1 MPSRKKIIEISNVVT
16 KFGDNIVHDGI
27 NLHVNE
33 GEIYGLLGPSGC
45 GKSVLMREM
54 IMLEDFHS
62 GSIELLGQ
70 KIESIRTRAAQ
81 QLRLKWGVLFQSN
94 ALFTSLT
101 VAENIALSLQEY
113 TDLSQESIRDIVA
126 FKIDIVGLKQS
137 DGNLFPSQISGG
149 MKKKAALARAL
160 AMDPKILFLDEPTSG
175 LDPISA
181 REFDTLIVKL
191 RDLLNLSVLMVSHD
205 LTSINHTLDR
215 MAVIDN
221 KKIAAEGTL
230 EEIKKIKSP
239 FIERFF
245 DIEEGVG

>member
-1 MPSRKKIIEISNVVT
+1 
-16 KFGDNIVHDGI
+16 VHDGI

-54 IMLEDFHS
+54 IMLEGFHS

-81 QLRLKWGVLFQSN
+81 NLRLKWGVLFQSN

-101 VAENIALSLQEY
+101 VAENIALPLQEY
-113 TDLSQESIRDIVA
+113 TELSEAMIRDIVA

-137 DGNLFPSQISGG
+137 DGNLYPSQISGG

-245 DIEEGVG
+245 DIEEGIR